1 MFDDSTKAQRGITSD
16 SPAASKK
23 VFSLCRSLILNNV
36 RSVVVS
42 LGRGSTSNT
51 GRFFKAKVARIN
63 SVPTIF
69 LPYWDILFL
78 SNVFTL
84 FVLPFFIF
92 RLNKK
97 KGNKAYI
104 FYNRI
109 PYYIIGLLVC
119 FLLRCRSFLD
129 LEDGDKTTFRSGLLG
144 RVRNILLVSI
154 FDFFC
159 KSGVILACS
168 ALGSETGITN
178 KTNCYGVIDR
188 YSNEDSDF
196 DESSLRVLFGGSI
209 CPDTGS
215 EYLLSVIKLLQDKN
229 EGWVSQINFVITGKG
244 SFDEFLALEQSETQ
258 PKVYLL
264 GSLSQENYKEVL
276 KSVQIGL
283 ALKPIDGAL
292 ANTTFPSKVMEYAS
306 NKILVLTTNV
316 SDIKDVLSTGAIYLE
331 TNDIEEL
338 VSKLKWIVDNR
349 MEAKIIAQKGFD
361 LVAEGFSKE
370 KVGLQL
376 KRFLFEVGK

>member
-1 MFDDSTKAQRGITSD
+1 MFDDSTKAQRGIQTD

-23 VFSLCRSLILNNV
+23 VFSLCGSLILNNV

-42 LGRGSTSNT
+42 LGRGSSTNT
-51 GRFFKAKVARIN
+51 GKFFKAKVARIN

-69 LPYWDILFL
+69 LPYWDVLFL

-84 FVLPFFIF
+84 LVLPFFIF

-97 KGNKAYI
+97 KGNKVYI
-104 FYNRI
+104 FYNRL
-109 PYYIIGLLVC
+109 PYYILGLLVC

-129 LEDGDKTTFRSGLLG
+129 LEDGDKINLRSGPLG
-144 RVRNILLVSI
+144 RFRNFLLVAI

-168 ALGSETGITN
+168 ALASETGITN
-178 KTNCYGVIDR
+178 KTNCYGTIDR
-188 YSNEDSDF
+188 YSDEDSDF
-196 DESSLRVLFGGSI
+196 HESSLRVLFGGSVS
-209 CPDTGS
+209 PDTGS
-215 EYLLSVIKLLQDKN
+215 ETLFSAIRLLQDRN
-229 EGWVSQINFVITGKG
+229 EGWISQISFVITGKG
-244 SFDEFLALEQSETQ
+244 SFEQFLEFEQTETQ
-258 PKVYLL
+258 PKVNLL
-264 GSLSQENYKEVL
+264 GSLSQESYKEVL
-276 KSVQIGL
+276 KSVQVGL

-331 TNDIEEL
+331 TNSSEEL
-338 VSKLKWIVDNR
+338 ISKLKWIVDNR
-349 MEAKIIAQKGFD
+349 IEAQRIAQKGFD
-361 LVAEGFSKE
+361 FVSERFPKE

-376 KRFLFEVGK
+376 KSFLFEVGK